1 VDNRSGNRLHRI
13 AAAARLAILA
23 TVVCTSL
30 SSAGCVREAGDT
42 ADAPAATPGS
52 GSAATNCLPNGEFSG
67 RVVGSLQGQLDWRGG
82 QLSCTGMR
90 RPNDAG
96 VRLRFAGPI
105 ALPGGRRELAVIIA
119 LPELARGA
127 TVAETPAKVTMIE
140 EDTGRFFT
148 SGNAEICWSDIER
161 QAPLS
166 GTSSLLKNR
175 RY

>member
-1 VDNRSGNRLHRI
+1 
-13 AAAARLAILA
+13 
-23 TVVCTSL
+23 
-30 SSAGCVREAGDT
+30 
-42 ADAPAATPGS
+42 
-52 GSAATNCLPNGEFSG
+52 
-67 RVVGSLQGQLDWRGG
+67 
-82 QLSCTGMR
+82 MR

-105 ALPGGRRELAVIIA
+105 ALPGGTRELAVIIA

-148 SGNAEICWSDIER
+148 SGNAEICWSDIQR

-166 GTSSLLKNR
+166 ETSYAIRGIVYCVSPLAELRGTGDVTFTDLYFSGQVDWSTP
-175 RY
+175 